1 MSDSADVIA
10 ANDAFYRAF
19 AARDLAAMEA
29 LWARR
34 APVACIHPG
43 WDVLTD
49 RDQVM
54 ASWAAILGNPAAPQI
69 RYHDPEAFLLGD
81 AAFVICGEMVF
92 GTRLVATNTFVRE
105 DGAWRMVHHQ
115 ASQVAAPEKAR
126 PRRGDSPGATVH

>member
-1 MSDSADVIA
+1 MSDSRDVIA
-10 ANDAFYRAF
+10 ANDTFYRAF

-29 LWARR
+29 LWAKR

-54 ASWAAILGNPAAPQI
+54 ASWAAILGNPAAPQL
-69 RYHDPEAFLLGD
+69 RYHDPEAFLHGD
-81 AAFVICGEMVF
+81 TAFVICCEVVF
-92 GTRLVATNTFVRE
+92 GTRLVATNIFVRE

-115 ASQVAAPEKAR
+115 ASQVASPEEAR
-126 PRRGDSPGATVH
+126 ARRDSSGATVH